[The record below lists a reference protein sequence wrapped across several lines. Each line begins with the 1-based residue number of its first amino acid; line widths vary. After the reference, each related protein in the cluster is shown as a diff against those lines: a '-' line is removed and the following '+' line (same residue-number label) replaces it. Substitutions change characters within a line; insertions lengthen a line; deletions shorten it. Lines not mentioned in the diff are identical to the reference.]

1 MKNGVVTSLVV
12 GVLVCSFLYSLPS
25 HAATPTPTAT
35 PQRYV
40 TAKLSQ
46 VSGQSVITCTVK
58 NSRGRA
64 VPSQIVSVQ
73 TASAPQGPYAVWM
86 SKKTNAQG
94 QALFPYAPSRSAR
107 LMLTTDTW
115 CVRCAAAGSVSP
127 TKWIKGKRPTPTP
140 TPVVTPTATPR
151 PTATPTPTVTP
162 TATPRPTATPTPTG
176 TPTPRPTATPTPVVT
191 PTATPRPTA
200 TPTPTV
206 TPTPTPRPT
215 PTPMPSPTPSSGLV
229 VSAGGPI
236 TTNAGATVTFAGA
249 ILGGTAPYNY
259 SWNFGDGTT
268 LSTGR
273 NTASFTQTDTTTQGN
288 WSGVYGTAGY
298 NVIGSTSSYPSYA
311 TVTPSGQNYLGTH
324 IWDPTPS
331 DVRGLQIPGSPS
343 GRIAACWYGTSF
355 TIDVNLTDGQVHL
368 VSLYAVDWDSNP
380 VARSEQIQVLDGSSG
395 AVLNTQT
402 ISNFQSG
409 EYLTWNVSG
418 HVQFTVTCL
427 VGNVAVVS
435 GLFIGPANTLTPTHT
450 YYDPGTYN
458 ATLTVTDSAGHSA
471 NSSVSVT
478 VNAIPPTATLSA
490 PPMAGAGVALT
501 LSASAT
507 EPSPVDQA
515 AGYTY
520 AWNFGDGSTGTGA
533 NPSHTYSST
542 GTYTI
547 SVTATSIRTGLTSQP
562 VTGSIIVNT
571 AVILNVPT
579 GHQRL
584 WWTPARIQTAQA
596 WWANH
601 SFVPAPDDAYGNA
614 FAYVMTGNTT
624 YGNAAVNLLMGFS
637 ISDGE
642 INSVASDNY
651 RWTDCVPVVF
661 DWCHDLMTPT
671 QISTFMARYNYYTS
685 KVINMTWGGPGFE
698 GNNYYW
704 GYLRNELNWAIAT
717 YYENPWAQTFL
728 HDALVTRW
736 QNGVLPY
743 FAGLGKGGVPPEG
756 SVYGLAMLQYPDVA
770 FTTLG
775 LMGYNIFSQTNW
787 YKEAVF
793 NTIYDTSLTPI
804 NSIWTQFSYGPDQ
817 RGLQANANY
826 QTYNGDF
833 MTMMAE
839 AYAGLPISRYAQQWL
854 NNVNPG
860 VDPWVAALN
869 AGSSTLPFSNLPLDY
884 YAPGEGWLY
893 TKNTWASSGT
903 SVLLQLGE
911 GSGGD
916 HLHQDA
922 GTFQIYSGD
931 QQVAPE
937 HMSYD
942 PTWFLDGT
950 PCATTGCA

>member
-1 MKNGVVTSLVV
+1 M
-12 GVLVCSFLYSLPS
+12 
-25 HAATPTPTAT
+25 
-35 PQRYV
+35 
-40 TAKLSQ
+40 
-46 VSGQSVITCTVK
+46 
-58 NSRGRA
+58 
-64 VPSQIVSVQ
+64 
-73 TASAPQGPYAVWM
+73 
-86 SKKTNAQG
+86 
-94 QALFPYAPSRSAR
+94 
-107 LMLTTDTW
+107 
-115 CVRCAAAGSVSP
+115 
-127 TKWIKGKRPTPTP
+127 
-140 TPVVTPTATPR
+140 
-151 PTATPTPTVTP
+151 
-162 TATPRPTATPTPTG
+162 
-176 TPTPRPTATPTPVVT
+176 
-191 PTATPRPTA
+191 
-200 TPTPTV
+200 
-206 TPTPTPRPT
+206 
-215 PTPMPSPTPSSGLV
+215 
-229 VSAGGPI
+229 
-236 TTNAGATVTFAGA
+236 
-249 ILGGTAPYNY
+249 
-259 SWNFGDGTT
+259 
-268 LSTGR
+268 
-273 NTASFTQTDTTTQGN
+273 
-288 WSGVYGTAGY
+288 
-298 NVIGSTSSYPSYA
+298 IGSTSSYPSYA

-324 IWDPTPS
+324 IWDATTS

-343 GRIAACWYGTSF
+343 SRIAACWYGTSF
-355 TIDVNLTDGQVHL
+355 TIDVNLTDGQVHP
-368 VSLYAVDWDSNP
+368 VSLYMLDWDSAP

-395 AVLNTQT
+395 TVLNTQT
-402 ISNFQSG
+402 ISNFHSG

-450 YYDPGTYN
+450 YYDPGTYT
-458 ATLTVTDSAGHSA
+458 ATLTVTDSAGQSAHSSA
-471 NSSVSVT
+471 SVT

-490 PPMAGAGVALT
+490 PPEAGAGVALT

-743 FAGLGKGGVPPEG
+743 FAGLDKGGVPPEG
-756 SVYGLAMLQYPDVA
+756 SAYGLAMLQYPDVA

-839 AYAGLPISRYAQQWL
+839 TYAGLPISRYAQQWL

-869 AGSSTLPFSNLPLDY
+869 AGSSTLPFSDLPLDY

-922 GTFQIYSGD
+922 GTFQIYSGN
-931 QQVAPE
+931 QQLAPE
-937 HMSYD
+937 HMAYD

-950 PCATTGCA
+950 PCATTAAHNGIIYNGQGEVVVSPPVGQVGPPVVLAVQSDPNFAYAAVDLSQTYHAGVSELDNTYAGHTVREFIFIKPLQTLFVVDRLESTSASVTKSFLLHTPQNPVIVDRNHVTMVNGDQELWLTTLNSGYSYSVVDEGDGIYRVQDNTAGSLNDVMLHAIQVGPANGSAVNVSITSQDANTWTITFTSASRGTATLVLEKGVFSLGGSFGYAVSGTPQVTPLASNVEKMTVTDNGPVWDSSTIITG